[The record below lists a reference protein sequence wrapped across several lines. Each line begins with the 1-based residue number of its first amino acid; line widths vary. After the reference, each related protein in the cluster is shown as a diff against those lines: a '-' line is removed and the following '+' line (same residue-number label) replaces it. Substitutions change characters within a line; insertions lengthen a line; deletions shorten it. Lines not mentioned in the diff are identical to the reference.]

1 MKNTIKSLVSI
12 LACFILIAVYPA
24 VAASA
29 AEEYPLWIGGNQ
41 VTSDNCDD
49 LANNHWS
56 YDSTTHTLTLDNY
69 EYSGFGYEYTT
80 GRYSPIYYNG
90 TDDLIISIAGD
101 NQITQSNDWA
111 YDEDHV
117 LMSADSNANLTITGS
132 GSLSLEV
139 TDTYWNGPAL
149 SCAGDV
155 VINSGKV
162 NVSGGTA
169 GIDAATVTIKKDIS
183 SVVIKAGK
191 DGGKAVTGN
200 LINEIAGDGSD
211 KWNPDTAIPIDTT
224 GSTVG
229 YRVVA
234 FTTQGYALVYYPNGG
249 DGYMDPEIVQMGD
262 KYTFPECGFEAP
274 DGKTFSCWDA
284 SGVDL
289 IAVPGHEEPIVPNLL
304 LGGKIIVTAK
314 WMDAP
319 AATVKTAPKG
329 QDISYTGS
337 AIALVTAGEAE
348 DGVMQ
353 YALGKDS
360 DTAPVTGWSSDIPQA
375 IVPDTY
381 YVWYRAAGDDTH
393 SNSAKTCI
401 TVTIEKADATVTAK
415 DQKIKEAE
423 NAESGVEYAVLSGAA
438 NGHTLDEVTIT
449 ANGDKLVVSGAKI
462 VNGKGEDV
470 TDNYNITY
478 VNGSLTTIKKIS
490 AKVTFIVVNGE
501 WDKGGSDTIE
511 VVLSGYEG
519 DTLKLNANQIPGVG
533 LKPAAN
539 YKPGIWN
546 KTPDTATAITDDT
559 NYMYVYVENPVYTTT
574 VEGNGYVPGSGKNI
588 VFTTKRNFGDEKTFD
603 SFADLTL
610 DGKPVSEEYY
620 TKARGSLIVTLKASY
635 LDTLAE
641 GDHTIKITFTDGEAT
656 VTFNVAKA
664 PAAVPK
670 TGEAVNPY
678 AWILLVVGTLGLA
691 IEVIKAY
698 YRKVRFTSII
708 RK

>member
-29 AEEYPLWIGGNQ
+29 AEEYPLWIGGEQ

-56 YDSTTHTLTLDNY
+56 YDPTTHTLTLDDY
-69 EYSGFGYEYTT
+69 EYNGVGYSYSGNN
-80 GRYSPIYYNG
+80 SSAIYYNG
-90 TDDLIISIAGD
+90 TDDLTISISGENEITHSEDWSDNGD
-101 NQITQSNDWA
+101 HA
-111 YDEDHV
+111 
-117 LMSADSNANLTITGS
+117 LMSENAGTNLTITGS
-132 GSLSLEV
+132 GSLSLEMA
-139 TDTYWNGPAL
+139 DTWGGPAL
-149 SCAGDV
+149 SCGGDV
-155 VINSGKV
+155 VISSGTL
-162 NVSGGTA
+162 NVVGGTT
-169 GIDAATVTIKKDIS
+169 GIYASEVTVKKDIS
-183 SVVIKAGK
+183 TVVIKACR
-191 DGGKAVTGN
+191 DSGKAVNGT
-200 LINEIAGDGSD
+200 LINELAGNGCDR
-211 KWNPDTAIPIDTT
+211 WNPDIAMPINTT
-224 GSTVG
+224 GSTVA
-229 YRVVA
+229 YRVVT
-234 FTTQGYALVYYPNGG
+234 FTTKGYALVYYPNGG
-249 DGYMDPEIVQMGD
+249 TGYMDPEIVQMGD
-262 KYTFPECGFEAP
+262 TYTLPECSFEAP
-274 DGKTFSCWDA
+274 DGKTFSCWEV
-284 SGVDL
+284 SGIDL
-289 IAVPGHEEPIVPNLL
+289 IGEPGHEEPIVPNLL

-314 WMDAP
+314 WKDAP
-319 AATVKTAPKG
+319 AATIKTAPKG

-337 AIALVTAGEAE
+337 DIALVTAGETE

-353 YALGKDS
+353 YVLGEDA
-360 DTAPVTGWSSDIPQA
+360 DTAPTTGWSSDIPTGTDA
-375 IVPDTY
+375 KTH
-381 YVWYRAAGDDTH
+381 YVWYRVAGDDTH
-393 SNSAKTCI
+393 SNSEKTCI
-401 TVTIEKADATVTAK
+401 TVTIKKADVTVTAK

-438 NGHTLDEVTIT
+438 SGHTLDEVTIM
-449 ANGDKLVVSGAKI
+449 ANGNKLVASGAKI

-478 VNGSLTTIKKIS
+478 VNGSLITIKKIS

-574 VEGNGYVPGSGKNI
+574 VEGNGYVPGSGKDI

-603 SFADLTL
+603 SFADLTI

-678 AWILLVVGTLGLA
+678 AGILLLTGAMGLVIVVP
-691 IEVIKAY
+691 KAY
-698 YRKVRFTSII
+698 RRKTNAEHKGR
-708 RK
+708 